1 MNLLSETNA
10 YIDSQAPWNL
20 KKTNIERMNTVLF
33 LSLNIIVKASIMLL
47 PIIPNSANKVLDI
60 LNISL
65 KNRNFHNIEQL
76 IDANLNI
83 NNPVPIFPRIEK

>member
-1 MNLLSETNA
+1 
-10 YIDSQAPWNL
+10 
-20 KKTNIERMNTVLF
+20 MNTVLF